1 MLKEPVYLIPF
12 AHLDLFW
19 AGSREECLTR
29 GIEVIRTALRLLRK
43 YPDYRFMI
51 EAANFL
57 EFFCESCP
65 DEEPELKRYAA
76 EGRLEAVP
84 LRSIL
89 YTQLPSGET
98 LIRNCLRGR
107 QTVMEKLGVCGS
119 VATLSDIPGVTPQLP
134 QIAAKCGFAGLFL
147 SHGTPP
153 HTDCVEYE
161 APDGTVIPAYAPIH
175 YGRAR
180 HLFAGAADYEA
191 MCANEANIE
200 AELGGV
206 DYPQLC
212 QFGADLMV
220 IDENVPQNF
229 HRWNENGHRPFLFST
244 LTEYFGNHYRAK
256 GRIAGEIPSLW
267 PNVESSWPDLW
278 PADREA
284 EAALSAAEYFQV
296 LAPQFRKPEMIRQC
310 WDWMLDAMDHNQN
323 GTGGEPADQEKRA
336 MKETARMTAER
347 LARDTAIR
355 IASAARAPRPGVFP
369 IVLFNRL
376 SWSRRELV
384 RARTSLYGG
393 TIMKMDEFRES
404 NRFRLIDPSGKEHPF
419 RLIRHLRGSADSI
432 EIEFAAGVPAFG
444 AACYYLEPG
453 EPEVFL
459 PPFEVEDPRTEGK
472 NHPDGYAKPLH
483 FKNAFWQLEID
494 TVTGEL
500 SIFDAD
506 GKPYI
511 ERAGIVGLEEKRGDY
526 ICNMDLTGR
535 KFPAVVDSISPFRI
549 TPVSAEI
556 ELAGT
561 VYGLA
566 FTQQIRLAADSPQLR
581 ITNRIQWKKG
591 NFVRL
596 EQAFPL
602 SGERK
607 AEIAYGTP
615 FGMVRYPETIYENG
629 LKFDSIV
636 TPERGNNPDDQIRK
650 IRLASLFVSANG
662 LTIACDHRMW
672 EFEDHEIRNC
682 MVRGI
687 GWCSGAYEVLADGSR
702 KSIQRPPDGEYV
714 CNYVITPGMNPKTG
728 WEAAA
733 PLYPAG
739 VGRSDPAARGI
750 KLPVLPDTTGTSL
763 IGGNVKLSED
773 GSGIVVRLFESEGKS
788 AELSLPGTGWQ
799 ETDMLEQNPVPV
811 SGPLHFNPFEIKT
824 LFSAFPSLRKQKPEN
839 E

>member
-1 MLKEPVYLIPF
+1 MKAPVYLVPF
-12 AHLDLFW
+12 SHLDLFW

-65 DEEPELKRYAA
+65 DEVPELKRYAA
-76 EGRLEAVP
+76 EGRIEAVP
-84 LRSIL
+84 MRSIL

-153 HTDCVEYE
+153 HTDCVEYI
-161 APDGTVIPAYAPIH
+161 APDGTTIPTYAPIH
-175 YGRAR
+175 YGRTR
-180 HLFAGAADYEA
+180 HLFAGAKDYGE
-191 MCANEANIE
+191 MCANETKIE
-200 AELGGV
+200 EELGGV

-212 QFGADLMV
+212 QFGSDLMV
-220 IDENVPQNF
+220 INENVPQNY
-229 HRWNENGHRPFLFST
+229 HRWNEDGHRPFYFST
-244 LTEYFGNHYRAK
+244 LTEFFAKHYRAK
-256 GRIAGEIPSLW
+256 GRISGEIPSLW

-284 EAALSAAEYFQV
+284 EAALFTAEYFQAI
-296 LAPQFRKPEMIRQC
+296 APRFRKPEIMRLA
-310 WDWMLDAMDHNQN
+310 WDWLLDAMDHNQN
-323 GTGGEPADQEKRA
+323 GIGGGLADAEKKA
-336 MKETARMTAER
+336 LKETARMTAER
-347 LARDTAIR
+347 LAREAAMR
-355 IASAARAPRPGVFP
+355 IASQAGAPHQGAFP
-369 IVLFNRL
+369 IVLFNTL
-376 SWSRRELV
+376 SWTRRELV
-384 RARTSLYGG
+384 RARTSLYGKAE
-393 TIMKMDEFRES
+393 MKMIGLED
-404 NRFRLIDPSGKEHPF
+404 NNFRLTDAAGKEQPF
-419 RLIRHLRGSADSI
+419 RLVKHLRGSADSV
-432 EIEFAAGVPAFG
+432 EIEFSAEVPPFG
-444 AACYYLEPG
+444 AACYYLEMG
-453 EPEVFL
+453 EPAVFK
-459 PPFEVEDPRTEGK
+459 PPFEVIDPRIGEK
-472 NHPDGYAKPLH
+472 DGYAMPLRLR
-483 FKNAFWQLEID
+483 NAFWQLEID
-494 TVTGEL
+494 RVTGGL
-500 SIFDAD
+500 SISDAD
-506 GKPYI
+506 GKPYV
-511 ERAGIVGLEEKRGDY
+511 EHAGIVGLEEKRGDY

-535 KFPAVVDSISPFRI
+535 RFPAVVNEISPVRI
-549 TPVSAEI
+549 SPVSAEI
-556 ELAGT
+556 ELSGT
-561 VYGLA
+561 VYGLGYI
-566 FTQQIRLAADSPQLR
+566 QKIRLASDSPQLR

-602 SGERK
+602 SGDAK
-607 AEIAYGTP
+607 ADIRYGVP

-687 GWCSGAYEVLADGSR
+687 GWCSGAYEIMADGSR
-702 KSIQRPPDGEYV
+702 KPVQRPPDGEYV

-733 PLYPAG
+733 PLYPVG
-739 VGRSDPAARGI
+739 VGRSDPDAHGLE
-750 KLPVLPDTTGTSL
+750 LPVLPDTTGTSV

-773 GSGIVVRLFESEGKS
+773 GSGIVVRIFESEGKN
-788 AELSLPGTGWQ
+788 AELTLPCIGWH

-811 SGPLHFNPFEIKT
+811 SGLLHFKPFEIKT
-824 LFSAFPSLRKQKPEN
+824 LYIIQ
-839 E
+839 

>member
-1 MLKEPVYLIPF
+1 MKAPVYLVPF
-12 AHLDLFW
+12 SHLDLFW

-43 YPDYRFMI
+43 YPDYCFMI

-65 DEEPELKRYAA
+65 DKVPELKRYAA

-107 QTVMEKLGVCGS
+107 QIVLDKLGVCGS
-119 VATLSDIPGVTPQLP
+119 IATLSDIPGVTPQLP

-175 YGRAR
+175 YGRMR
-180 HLFAGAADYEA
+180 HLFAEAADYEA
-191 MCANEANIE
+191 MCANEIKVE

-220 IDENVPQNF
+220 LKENVPENF
-229 HRWNENGHRPFLFST
+229 RRWNRDGHRPFYFST
-244 LTEYFGNHYRAK
+244 LTGFFAEHYQAK
-256 GRIAGEIPSLW
+256 GRISGEIPSLW

-296 LAPQFRKPEMIRQC
+296 LAPQFRKPEILRQC

-323 GTGGEPADQEKRA
+323 GTGGEPADREKKA
-336 MKETARMTAER
+336 LKETARMTAER
-347 LARDTAIR
+347 LARDAAIR
-355 IASAARAPRPGVFP
+355 IASGAAAPRSGAFP

-376 SWSRRELV
+376 SWTRRELV
-384 RARTSLYGG
+384 RARTSLYGETVMTMSG
-393 TIMKMDEFRES
+393 FRTS
-404 NRFRLIDPSGKEHPF
+404 GQFRLIDSTGKEHPF
-419 RLIRHLRGSADSI
+419 RQVRHLRGSADSI
-432 EIEFAAGVPAFG
+432 EIEFTAEVPAFS

-453 EPEVFL
+453 EPAVFQ
-459 PPFEVEDPRTEGK
+459 PPFEVDDPRQAK
-472 NHPDGYAKPLH
+472 NQSGGYAVPVRL
-483 FKNAFWQLEID
+483 KNAFWQLEID

-500 SIFDAD
+500 SIADAD
-506 GKPYI
+506 GKKYI
-511 ERAGIVGLEEKRGDY
+511 DRAGIIGLEEKRGDY
-526 ICNMDLTGR
+526 ICRMDLTGR
-535 KFPAVVDSISPFRI
+535 RFPAVINMISPVRI
-549 TPVSAEI
+549 SPVAAEI
-556 ELAGT
+556 ELTGT

-566 FTQQIRLAADSPQLR
+566 FTQLIRLEGDSPRLE
-581 ITNRIQWKKG
+581 IINKIKWKNG

-602 SGERK
+602 AGEAK
-607 AEIAYGTP
+607 TEICYGVP
-615 FGMVRYPETIYENG
+615 FGMVRYPETIYKNG
-629 LKFDSIV
+629 LDFQTIV
-636 TPERGNNPDDQIRK
+636 TPERGSDPDDQIGR
-650 IRLASLFVSANG
+650 IRLVSLFAAANG
-662 LTIACDHRMW
+662 LMIACDHRMW
-672 EFEDHEIRNC
+672 EFDDCEIRNC

-687 GWCSGAYEVLADGSR
+687 GWCSGAHEVLPDGSR
-702 KSIQRPPDGEYV
+702 KPIRRPPDGEYV
-714 CNYVITPGMNPKTG
+714 CNYVITPGINPKAG

-733 PLYPAG
+733 PIYPVG
-739 VGRSDPAARGI
+739 VGRSDPNARGLE
-750 KLPVLPDTTGTSL
+750 LPVLPDTTGTSV
-763 IGGNVKLSED
+763 IGGNVKPSED

-788 AELSLPGTGWQ
+788 AELSLPGSDWQ
-799 ETDMLEQNPVPV
+799 ETDMLERNPVPV
-811 SGPLHFNPFEIKT
+811 SGPLHFKPFEIKT
-824 LFSAFPSLRKQKPEN
+824 LFIALSSLRKAEFAR
-839 E
+839 